1 MAVIDLNNCR
11 IAKKELEKLLDWLT
25 RIPMMG
31 MATNSDFHSLELA
44 LDLIDDEIRRFER
57 KLDG

>member
-1 MAVIDLNNCR
+1 MAFIDLNQCR
-11 IAKKELEKLLDWLT
+11 IAKKDLEELIDWLH

-44 LDLIDDEIRRFER
+44 LDLIDDEIRRFEN
-57 KLDG
+57 KL